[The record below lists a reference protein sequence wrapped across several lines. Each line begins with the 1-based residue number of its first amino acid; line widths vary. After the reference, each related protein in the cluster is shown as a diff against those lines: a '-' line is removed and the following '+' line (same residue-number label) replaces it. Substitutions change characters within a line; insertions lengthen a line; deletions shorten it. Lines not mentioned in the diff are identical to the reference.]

1 MKSTVASVLAL
12 LLVTPAAYAQEG
24 DPPADG
30 SSTSENGSAGSDEKA
45 DDKWDVNAPKGAT
58 IKQVP
63 IDVDEGSW
71 MDVDVS
77 PDGSSIA
84 FSLLGDIYT
93 MPISGGNPIRIAE
106 GLAWEV
112 QPRFS
117 PDGKRIAFTS
127 DRAGGDNIWLMDTD
141 GENKQQLTKE
151 SFRLLN
157 QPSWSPDGRF
167 IAAKKHFTTG
177 RSLGTGEVWLYHVS
191 GGGGVK
197 LVKRPNETHQ
207 KELGEPTY
215 APDGSAIYYT
225 RNNTGGPIFEYA
237 QDSNAGIFEI
247 DRYDVESG
255 EITEAVGGYGGA
267 VRPTPAPD
275 GKSIAF
281 VRRDK
286 DQSQLWVKDFASGKE
301 RMVYGALDMDV
312 QETWAVT
319 GVYPN
324 VGWTPTAVRS
334 SSGRAAS
341 CAASM

>member
-12 LLVTPAAYAQEG
+12 LLVTPAAYAQES

-30 SSTSENGSAGSDEKA
+30 TSTSENGAEGSDEKA

-77 PDGSSIA
+77 PDGSRIA
-84 FSLLGDIYT
+84 FSLLGDIYI
-93 MPISGGNPIRIAE
+93 MPISGGNPTRIAE

-167 IAAKKHFTTG
+167 IAAKSTSPPGARSARARYGSITYRAAAGSSWSSGPMKRTRRNWANQPTPPMAVQSTTPATTPAG
-177 RSLGTGEVWLYHVS
+177 RSSNMRRIRMRASSRSTAMMS
-191 GGGGVK
+191 K
-197 LVKRPNETHQ
+197 AAKSPKR
-207 KELGEPTY
+207 
-215 APDGSAIYYT
+215 SADMAA
-225 RNNTGGPIFEYA
+225 RFA
-237 QDSNAGIFEI
+237 
-247 DRYDVESG
+247 
-255 EITEAVGGYGGA
+255 
-267 VRPTPAPD
+267 RPPHPMA
-275 GKSIAF
+275 
-281 VRRDK
+281 R
-286 DQSQLWVKDFASGKE
+286 AS
-301 RMVYGALDMDV
+301 
-312 QETWAVT
+312 
-319 GVYPN
+319 P
-324 VGWTPTAVRS
+324 
-334 SSGRAAS
+334 S
-341 CAASM
+341 CAATRTSRSCG